1 RCRHD
6 WAWRRRPG
14 FGSGRRRGRISARSA
29 WTCGRSASGKRATM
43 RSTWQ
48 CGAGNGQSQRG
59 RAGDWWPG
67 VFPGHGIGEILR
79 SVVDVIRRNPVRVRA
94 LVVAV
99 LVAAGWAL
107 PEVVTPEV
115 QDVVVGAVM
124 TLAALAF
131 GWDAAR
137 RVEL

>member
-1 RCRHD
+1 
-6 WAWRRRPG
+6 
-14 FGSGRRRGRISARSA
+14 
-29 WTCGRSASGKRATM
+29 M
-43 RSTWQ
+43 
-48 CGAGNGQSQRG
+48 
-59 RAGDWWPG
+59 
-67 VFPGHGIGEILR
+67 R

-94 LVVAV
+94 VLVAV

-124 TLAALAF
+124 TLAALVF

-137 RVEL
+137 RVELSPGADETR